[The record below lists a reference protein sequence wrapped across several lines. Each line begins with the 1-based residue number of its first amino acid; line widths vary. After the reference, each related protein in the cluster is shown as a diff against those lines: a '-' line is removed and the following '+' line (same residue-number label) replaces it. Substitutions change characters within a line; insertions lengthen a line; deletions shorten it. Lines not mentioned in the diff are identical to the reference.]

1 MFSGVMADEG
11 IPATGFDAQIN
22 VKMSRDL
29 RARLRKIETKHGTPV
44 PEILRRLGVAAVL
57 FFEKNGYLTFPAAV
71 VPETFS
77 ASAPRKNGKRQKV
90 GALPGPRQKR
100 A

>member
-1 MFSGVMADEG
+1 MAHEG

-29 RARLRKIETKHGTPV
+29 RARLRKIEAKHGTPV
-44 PEILRRLGVAAVL
+44 PEILRRLGVAAAV

-71 VPETFS
+71 IPETFS
-77 ASAPRKNGKRQKV
+77 PPAPRKAGGKQ
-90 GALPGPRQKR
+90 GAGGLPESRQKR